1 MSGEKDSLNDNRAFK
16 RFYLRV
22 KEETKVIPHMNNLK
36 HGLSF
41 VNEDYNGYNLSY
53 LSIKYLS
60 EILTAEQ
67 FKNLM
72 SDFKMISQLG
82 DDIVQKMFS
91 YYDEKLENTII
102 KK

>member
-36 HGLSF
+36 HGTSF